1 VPVDRLVLC
10 PNSSDNLH
18 TALQVEWPESLR
30 DCRLRAV
37 CEVVRVDV
45 RAGEW
50 TWAPGDRGRLLV
62 MSAAADEAMRNH
74 DDLAGFQQ
82 TGGLDTDL
90 ATTVTHRFCRIS
102 RIRVWHA
109 GSDADPPTE
118 LATFAYRAGE
128 GAAVTRPSDIALPA
142 PCPRHERSLIIP
154 TDKWVV
160 TLPLEAEAALH
171 RLLAPDADA
180 PNVARRVPAAGR
192 QISAMAT
199 FPH

>member
-1 VPVDRLVLC
+1 V
-10 PNSSDNLH
+10 
-18 TALQVEWPESLR
+18 
-30 DCRLRAV
+30 
-37 CEVVRVDV
+37 
-45 RAGEW
+45 
-50 TWAPGDRGRLLV
+50 LV
-62 MSAAADEAMRNH
+62 MSAAEEAIRDH
-74 DDLAGFQQ
+74 DDVAGPFQQ
-82 TGGLDTDL
+82 TGELDTDL
-90 ATTVTHRFCRIS
+90 ITGVPHRYCRIS

-142 PCPRHERSLIIP
+142 PCPRHERSLNVP
-154 TDKWVV
+154 TDEWVV
-160 TLPLEAEAALH
+160 VLPLEAEAALH
-171 RLLAPDADA
+171 RLLALDADA